1 MIWVRDFEIWLNRL
15 KWYEPPVMEKY
26 DYDILSDTDSDP
38 MEQERSRK
46 LKEWMAKNE
55 EQVKKEKNS

>member
-1 MIWVRDFEIWLNRL
+1 
-15 KWYEPPVMEKY
+15 
-26 DYDILSDTDSDP
+26 

>member
-1 MIWVRDFEIWLNRL
+1 
-15 KWYEPPVMEKY
+15 MEKY